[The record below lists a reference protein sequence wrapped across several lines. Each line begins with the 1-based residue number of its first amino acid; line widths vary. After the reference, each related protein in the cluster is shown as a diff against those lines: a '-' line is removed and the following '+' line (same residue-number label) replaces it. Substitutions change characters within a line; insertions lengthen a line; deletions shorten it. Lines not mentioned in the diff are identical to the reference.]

1 MANVRSANTFYMDT
15 QYSAAADELAASK
28 SLRLVGFFMTATGAN
43 AVCVLTDNGT
53 KKFEYRLATSGTSIF
68 LPLATMGT
76 PITFSTSVRPTTLTN
91 CTASAVIQESS
102 G

>member
-1 MANVRSANTFYMDT
+1 MANVRAANTFYMDT
-15 QYSAAADELAASK
+15 QYSAAADELATK
-28 SLRLVGFFMTATGAN
+28 SLRLIGFFMTATSAN
-43 AVCVLTDNGT
+43 AICVLTDSGT
-53 KKFEYRLATSGTSIF
+53 KKFEYRLPTSGSSIF
-68 LPLATMGT
+68 LPLMQMGS